1 MTETTSALPAALR
14 RSRLVVLASC
24 YGLLLY
30 FLISSTIAINRFG
43 FTTVLIW
50 LIQVIPVL
58 IFLPGLH
65 RQRVRSY
72 AWMTFVIL
80 LYFMHAVLVAFD
92 PGRRIFGFVENGL
105 CAVMFLFLIL
115 YIRQYRAHFGVPI

>member
-80 LYFMHAVLVAFD
+80 LYFMHAVLAAFD
-92 PGRRIFGFVENGL
+92 PGRRIFGFVEIGL